1 MARSIAIAFLS
12 LMIAVPGSAQ
22 ASNEPKKVA
31 SSQDAETDKNRSDR
45 VICKTTEE
53 LGTRLKRNRICR
65 TAAEWNTERQENRAM
80 LQRMQTNKYCGGD
93 GC

>member
-1 MARSIAIAFLS
+1 MARISALALASMIVLAPVS
-12 LMIAVPGSAQ
+12 LHAADEPAKADP
-22 ASNEPKKVA
+22 AS
-31 SSQDAETDKNRSDR
+31 DKAKSDR

-53 LGTRLKRNRICR
+53 LGTRLKRNRVCK

-80 LQRMQTNKYCGGD
+80 LQRMQTNKSCGVD